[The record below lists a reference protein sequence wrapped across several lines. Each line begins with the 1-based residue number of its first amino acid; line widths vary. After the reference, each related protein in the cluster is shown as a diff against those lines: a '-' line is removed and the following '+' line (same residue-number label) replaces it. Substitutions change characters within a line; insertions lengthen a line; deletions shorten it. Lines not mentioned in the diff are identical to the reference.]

1 MSKNIYR
8 PQRSAPAWLCL
19 LVVLVGALVLLA
31 ACGSNN
37 TPSTSSVPTSTT
49 IANTPT
55 TGANSTTST
64 PTPTTGASSTT
75 PIPTPAPG
83 TSQTVMIITN
93 SDGSFIFSP
102 ATLTIKAGTTVTW
115 KNMSSAPHTI
125 TSDDGKTFDS
135 GTIPT
140 GGTFHFTFTTPG
152 AFSYHCNYHPYMRAT
167 INLVV
172 AFDEQIGHTA

>member
-37 TPSTSSVPTSTT
+37 TPSTSSAPTATT
-49 IANTPT
+49 IANTPAT
-55 TGANSTTST
+55 D
-64 PTPTTGASSTT
+64 ASSTT
-75 PIPTPAPG
+75 PTPTPAPG

-102 ATLTIKAGTTVTW
+102 AKLTIKAGTTVTW
-115 KNMSSAPHTI
+115 KNKSSAPHTI

-172 AFDEQIGHTA
+172 AFDGQIGRTA

>member
-8 PQRSAPAWLCL
+8 PQRSAPAWLCP

-37 TPSTSSVPTSTT
+37 TPSTSSAPTATT
-49 IANTPT
+49 IANTP
-55 TGANSTTST
+55 A
-64 PTPTTGASSTT
+64 TGASSTT
-75 PIPTPAPG
+75 PTPTPAPG

-167 INLVV
+167 IYLVV
-172 AFDEQIGHTA
+172 A

>member
-37 TPSTSSVPTSTT
+37 IPSTSSAPTATT

-55 TGANSTTST
+55 TDANSTTPT
-64 PTPTTGASSTT
+64 PTPTSTSSTT
-75 PIPTPAPG
+75 PTPTPAPG
-83 TSQTVMIITN
+83 ASQTVTIITN
-93 SDGSFIFSP
+93 SDGSFSFSP

-172 AFDEQIGHTA
+172 A

>member
-37 TPSTSSVPTSTT
+37 TPSTSSAPTATT
-49 IANTPT
+49 IANTP
-55 TGANSTTST
+55 A
-64 PTPTTGASSTT
+64 TGASSTT
-75 PIPTPAPG
+75 PTPTPAPG

-167 INLVV
+167 IYLVV
-172 AFDEQIGHTA
+172 A

>member
-8 PQRSAPAWLCL
+8 PQRNALAWLYL

-37 TPSTSSVPTSTT
+37 TPGTSSAPTATT

-55 TGANSTTST
+55 TGASSTTPT
-64 PTPTTGASSTT
+64 PAPTTGASSTT

-125 TSDDGKTFDS
+125 TSDDGKTFDI
-135 GTIPT
+135 GTIT
-140 GGTFHFTFTTPG
+140 TRGSLHFTFTTPG
-152 AFSYHCNYHPYMRAT
+152 AFSSHFHHHPS
-167 INLVV
+167 
-172 AFDEQIGHTA
+172 

>member
-8 PQRSAPAWLCL
+8 PRRSALAWFCL
-19 LVVLVGALVLLA
+19 LVVLVGTLVLLA
-31 ACGSNN
+31 SCGSNDA
-37 TPSTSSVPTSTT
+37 PSTGSAPPATT

-55 TGANSTTST
+55 TGASSTTPT
-64 PTPTTGASSTT
+64 PTPTTSTSSTT

-140 GGTFHFTFTTPG
+140 GGTFRFTFKTTG
-152 AFSYHCNYHPYMRAT
+152 AFPYHCNYHPYMRAT
-167 INLVV
+167 INL
-172 AFDEQIGHTA
+172 A